1 MWTSLE
7 QTDEDPL
14 NSSNVIFLYT
24 GRSQEKEYRDQG
36 TSVDYSQY
44 DGGDGIYND
53 SWNREHV
60 WPKSHGF
67 PDETDTAYTDIHH
80 LRPAD
85 RTVNSS
91 RGTKDFSW
99 GDTWH
104 DEATE
109 CKVSDTAWEPRDA
122 VKGDVAR
129 MIFYMSV
136 RYENT
141 GEYNLEMVD
150 FIPTDEYTPSLGKK
164 STLLQWHQS
173 DNEDGFYVYVDGS
186 LNKTLGENIT
196 TANITSLL
204 PGNSYTFGVS
214 AFNSAGESATASVT
228 GSNTGGTAGPL
239 YISEVADASGTG
251 NYIYEYLEI
260 HNFGTGVVDA
270 GGYILRQIESIQ
282 SYTIP
287 SETHINGKGFLIL
300 GRNANQSAFVSF
312 WGVTLGS
319 DVIYLNSGNA
329 FPLINGDEQYLLE
342 DGTGGAL
349 DPADG
354 TYTALAVGAGTR
366 IYRLNTSN
374 TLADWGNS
382 NDTEATPGTLD
393 ADQSIP
399 VTLSAFAAKAVKGK
413 VVLEWETSAEI
424 ENQGFVIS
432 RQSTVN
438 RDGFQTDHP

>member
-14 NSSNVIFLYT
+14 NSSNVILLYT

-150 FIPTDEYTPSLGKK
+150 FIPTDEYTPSLGEK

-260 HNFGTGVVDA
+260 HNFGTGV
-270 GGYILRQIESIQ
+270 
-282 SYTIP
+282 
-287 SETHINGKGFLIL
+287 
-300 GRNANQSAFVSF
+300 
-312 WGVTLGS
+312 
-319 DVIYLNSGNA
+319 
-329 FPLINGDEQYLLE
+329 
-342 DGTGGAL
+342 
-349 DPADG
+349 
-354 TYTALAVGAGTR
+354 
-366 IYRLNTSN
+366 
-374 TLADWGNS
+374 
-382 NDTEATPGTLD
+382 
-393 ADQSIP
+393 
-399 VTLSAFAAKAVKGK
+399 
-413 VVLEWETSAEI
+413 
-424 ENQGFVIS
+424 
-432 RQSTVN
+432 
-438 RDGFQTDHP
+438 